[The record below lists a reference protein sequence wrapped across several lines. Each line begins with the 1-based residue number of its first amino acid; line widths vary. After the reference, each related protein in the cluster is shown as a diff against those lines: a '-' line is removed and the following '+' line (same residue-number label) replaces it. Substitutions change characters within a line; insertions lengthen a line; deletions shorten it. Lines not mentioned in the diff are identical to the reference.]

1 MTLSEEYQLLSDR
14 FRNLTASFSGFQ
26 RLNLEK
32 AMLQAFSSASLR
44 NVQLWTRNNQSRRN
58 FISSQTDPK
67 ERERRILFANAIL
80 NTQPVNRPAKYA
92 SQNSSPQANGQKLL
106 EYLISPYI
114 VGTGGLPAAL
124 IKILVDVDGSF
135 TLVYNAYPDENQQV
149 TPLDPSD
156 PEFDGI
162 FEGI

>member
-1 MTLSEEYQLLSDR
+1 MSLADEYQLLSER
-14 FRNLTASFSGFQ
+14 FRTLTASFSGYK

-32 AMLQAFSSASLR
+32 AMLQAFSTASLR
-44 NVQLWTRNNQSRRN
+44 NVQLWTRDTAQKRN
-58 FISSQTDPK
+58 FISLRTDPK

-80 NTQPVNRPAKYA
+80 NEAPTTRPVKYA
-92 SQNSSPQANGQKLL
+92 AQNRSPELNGQKLL

-114 VGTGGLPAAL
+114 GGTGGLPAAL
-124 IKILVDVDGSF
+124 EKIIVDVDGSF
-135 TLVYNAYPDENQQV
+135 TIVYNAYPDENQQV